1 MSNLLVT
8 WWMPEESQGLET
20 WGRVRQGIGRQG
32 AREAEG
38 GGERD
43 GRKAEPEFWKSE
55 KRPAVWKSDTPA
67 ISKSDTN
74 EAGKPKGTFQ
84 DFGDKQGEV
93 IQSRRRLRSTL
104 ISPGSQGLDLKM
116 EDYRYIQIV

>member
-1 MSNLLVT
+1 MQHFYCKFYMHMSNLLVT

-43 GRKAEPEFWKSE
+43 GRNAEPEFGNRKSA
-55 KRPAVWKSDTPA
+55 RPYGKA
-67 ISKSDTN
+67 I
-74 EAGKPKGTFQ
+74 P
-84 DFGDKQGEV
+84 
-93 IQSRRRLRSTL
+93 RR
-104 ISPGSQGLDLKM
+104 
-116 EDYRYIQIV
+116 